1 MDTDIPRGSKL
12 AFLHLISARTAA
24 PVEHTS
30 HHILQLLE
38 NTGNSLRQEFQV
50 GRVLSLNVGRQ
61 GGVYQVVITKEV
73 QLPAINGRIRL
84 TRTEKPHG
92 SLPLRE
98 I

>member
-1 MDTDIPRGSKL
+1 MDIDIPRGSKL

-24 PVEHTS
+24 TVEHTS

-38 NTGNSLRQEFQV
+38 NMGNSLRQELQDS
-50 GRVLSLNVGRQ
+50 GVLSLNAGRQ
-61 GGVYQVVITKEV
+61 GVVYQVVITKEV
-73 QLPAINGRIRL
+73 QLPALNGRIRL